1 MGVIEL
7 YIFVG
12 ILLGNIYQY
21 SVLITIYQAPA
32 QNAYCPI
39 KNCFYSVVKYSK
51 RNNFNLLD
59 QIRCFWWQGNSM
71 SELVKAVQGASGWR
85 PFQEHLDHE
94 PVSLVMA
101 DNGLATEITNWSK
114 LPGTWGVLIHS
125 QFTRVMAQLRLPCM
139 TFFPKSQLYH
149 MTGSTRLSPHFSY
162 CKRQNWA
169 WRPGRKAR
177 FSTYDL
183 QMKTA
188 CTGLRTRAC
197 LDNAVSDLWI
207 LFVQVF
213 TWNES
218 TYLYIATLATE
229 YSTEWNLHLSFISG
243 LDFKCSCSKHTWAA
257 SPIAW
262 THHVH

>member
-51 RNNFNLLD
+51 GNNFNLLD

-101 DNGLATEITNWSK
+101 DNSLATEITNWSK

-125 QFTRVMAQLRLPCM
+125 QFTRAMAQLRLPCM

-149 MTGSTRLSPHFSY
+149 MTGSTRLSPTFHTASGKTGRGGLGKRLGFPSMTY
-162 CKRQNWA
+162 KWKRQGPVWTMLFLTC
-169 WRPGRKAR
+169 G
-177 FSTYDL
+177 Y
-183 QMKTA
+183 
-188 CTGLRTRAC
+188 C
-197 LDNAVSDLWI
+197 L
-207 LFVQVF
+207 
-213 TWNES
+213 
-218 TYLYIATLATE
+218 
-229 YSTEWNLHLSFISG
+229 
-243 LDFKCSCSKHTWAA
+243 FKFLPEINQ
-257 SPIAW
+257 PICI
-262 THHVH
+262 